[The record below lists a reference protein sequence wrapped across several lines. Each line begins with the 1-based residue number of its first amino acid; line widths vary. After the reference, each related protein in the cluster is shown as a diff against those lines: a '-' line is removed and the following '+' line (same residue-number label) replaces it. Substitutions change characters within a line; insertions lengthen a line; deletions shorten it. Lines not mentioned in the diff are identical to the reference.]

1 MKRLALVL
9 LLAACSREITQ
20 QAHPKPPE
28 RPHRADVLS
37 LQDRDFFER
46 AVQGSNAEVAMG
58 TLAPRHALRPEVI
71 AFGQRMVAD
80 HGALNKQ
87 LAAIA
92 AAKKITPPTD
102 LGEHQRSFDE
112 VVDLKGDDFDRRFV
126 RIMIDD
132 HHAALDLFKREAASG
147 IDPQLRAL
155 AIATIPTL
163 EAHLHHVQTM
173 AALAEPEVGRDVFPA
188 SPSTTTTTTKEN
200 VAP

>member
-1 MKRLALVL
+1 MNRFAIAVL
-9 LLAACSREITQ
+9 LLLLTACSREITQ
-20 QAHPKPPE
+20 QAHPKPPG
-28 RPHRADVLS
+28 PPPRADVLS

-58 TLAPRHALRPEVI
+58 TLVRDHALRAEVI

-80 HGALNKQ
+80 HGAINKQ

-92 AAKKITPPTD
+92 ASKRITPPTD

-112 VVDLKGDDFDRRFV
+112 VVDRHADGFDRRFV

-132 HHAALDLFKREAASG
+132 HHAAIELFKSEASGG
-147 IDPQLRAL
+147 IDPQLRAF
-155 AIATIPTL
+155 AAATLPLL

-173 AALAEPEVGRDVFPA
+173 AQLAEPEIGRDVFPA
-188 SPSTTTTTTKEN
+188 SPSTTTKEN
-200 VAP
+200 TP